1 MIWIVIYLLDYLD
14 DLDRDLPDLLIYFYL
29 KTCNKPLPWH
39 GTESLYFL
47 VSMYL
52 VAFKLQPMIQC
63 EKYRVG

>member
-39 GTESLYFL
+39 GVFVLLSFY
-47 VSMYL
+47 VPGCIYAAADDSM
-52 VAFKLQPMIQC
+52 
-63 EKYRVG
+63 

>member
-1 MIWIVIYLLDYLD
+1 MIYIVIHLLDDLD
-14 DLDRDLPDLLIYFYL
+14 DLDRDLPNVLIYFISKRATNPYR
-29 KTCNKPLPWH
+29 